1 MLILS
6 DALREQVIAHA
17 RACYPDECCG
27 ILPGPVGGDEPTRIV
42 PMANVAFES
51 VRYRMDGAQ
60 QKAAYDEMDR
70 RGEDPLALY
79 HSHCFTDAV
88 PSKVDVACAGE
99 PDAHYVIVSLKDPGV
114 PVLRAWR
121 IQGGIAAEEAILPA
135 AAQPQS
141 SA

>member
-17 RACYPDECCG
+17 VACHPDECCG
-27 ILPGPVGGDEPTRIV
+27 ILPGPVGGDKPTRIV

-88 PSKVDVACAGE
+88 PSKVDVACASE

-121 IQGGIAAEEAILPA
+121 IRDGRATEEEVRAE
-135 AAQPQS
+135 AAQPHKR
-141 SA
+141 A